1 MPFFIKRTRA
11 MSLLFTIKMQ
21 SGSWRSRTIAKGEEK
36 HKTKRKK
43 QSHGGL
49 QLQWK
54 KHQESALK

>member
-1 MPFFIKRTRA
+1 
-11 MSLLFTIKMQ
+11 MQ